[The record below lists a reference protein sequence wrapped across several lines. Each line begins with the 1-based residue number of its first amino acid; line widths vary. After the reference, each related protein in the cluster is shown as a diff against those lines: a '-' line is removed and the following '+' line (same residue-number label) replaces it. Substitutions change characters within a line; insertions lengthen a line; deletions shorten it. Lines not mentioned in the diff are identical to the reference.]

1 MHFSYEVHLQEY
13 NPSRHYKLSRA
24 ATPIKRALTVIE
36 TYEMFELEFKKRNME
51 INVTDYKW
59 SELQEML
66 KEYDK
71 YIANAAKLTATV
83 IT

>member
-1 MHFSYEVHLQEY
+1 
-13 NPSRHYKLSRA
+13 
-24 ATPIKRALTVIE
+24 
-36 TYEMFELEFKKRNME
+36 MFELEFKKRNME